1 MNKFIRILFLI
12 IVVSIAFSCSRKRDT
27 FLSRNWHA
35 VTTEYNTLYNGSL
48 ALQQGREEL
57 NQNYADNYWDILP
70 VERMQI
76 DQNITLPDSI
86 RNQNF
91 GRAEEKA
98 VKAIQRHSMLI
109 ESKERNPQIDEAYL
123 LLGKARYFDQRFV
136 PALEAFNYILH
147 KYPASD
153 NINYAQI
160 WREKTNMRLENER
173 LAIKNLKRIIE
184 NYNMEEQDLAD
195 ANATLAQAYINLE
208 HQDSAIA
215 PLQTAAEF
223 TKKNEEK
230 GRYYFILGQLHNF
243 LNQPDQANVAFDEV
257 IALNRSSPRIYMIN
271 AHVQKARNFDYD
283 SGNIE
288 ELRELLTELEE
299 DRENRPF
306 LDKIYFQI
314 GEYYSRLDSTDLA
327 VEYYNKSLSSPR
339 SDIYLKSINYE
350 ILANIK
356 FDNSDYR
363 EASLYFDSTLATM
376 SPQLREFRTIKKKR
390 DNLEDIIQYEKI
402 AEENDSILRISALS
416 EEEQIA
422 YFTTYTNDL
431 KAAYT
436 EEVLAGRND
445 VALSQNNFGPLVPMA
460 ANAGAPVSNFYFY
473 NESRVV
479 NGARDFLRNW
489 GRRELSDNWRWGD
502 NNITSG
508 TAQVQNEFLEI
519 DIATDPRFDTM
530 SYVSQIP
537 SDQYTLDSLTR
548 DRDFAYYQLGIIY
561 IEKYGEYDL
570 ASARLEQLLE
580 NTPEERLVLP
590 AKYNLYKAY
599 QASGRF
605 QEMEMIKQDILQNY
619 PDSRYAAYIE
629 NPQSLAGNGN
639 SPDAVYDE
647 VYIRFEEEQYAE
659 VIAETTALATQ
670 YTGDEIVPK
679 LELLKAMAIGR
690 LYGLADYKKALNQLA
705 LTYPQTEEGKKA
717 QDIYN
722 RAIPQLE
729 NLQFTEGNAQN
740 SFKLLYAFDASEEAE
755 MDKLKEKIDQALT
768 DLDYDLST
776 STDVYDPD
784 LSFVTVH
791 GLKSRNASLGFAELL
806 QINKNYKVERE
817 FILISEGNY
826 RVVQIKKNLE
836 DYLNQFE

>member
-1 MNKFIRILFLI
+1 L
-12 IVVSIAFSCSRKRDT
+12 D
-27 FLSRNWHA
+27 
-35 VTTEYNTLYNGSL
+35 
-48 ALQQGREEL
+48 QGRQEL

-76 DQNITLPDSI
+76 DQNIILPDSI

-109 ESKERNPQIDEAYL
+109 EGKEHNPQIDEAYL
-123 LLGKARYFDQRFV
+123 LLGKARYFDQRFI

-160 WREKTNMRLENER
+160 WREKTNMRLDNNR

-184 NYNMEEQDLAD
+184 NYNLEEQDLAD
-195 ANATLAQAYINLE
+195 ANATLAQAYIKLE

-215 PLQTAAEF
+215 PLQTAAEY

-243 LNQPDQANVAFDEV
+243 LDQTGRANAAFDEV
-257 IALNRSSPRIYMIN
+257 IALNRKSPRIYMIN
-271 AHVQKARNFDYD
+271 AYVQKARNFDYD
-283 SGNIE
+283 SENSV

-299 DRENRPF
+299 DRGNRPF

-350 ILANIK
+350 ILANIN
-356 FDNSDYR
+356 FDNREYR

-376 SPQLREFRTIKKKR
+376 SPQLREFRSIKKKR
-390 DNLEDIIQYEKI
+390 DNLEDIIQYEEI
-402 AEENDSILRISALS
+402 AEENDSILRIANLS
-416 EEEQIA
+416 EEDQIA
-422 YFTTYTNDL
+422 YFTTYTSDL

-445 VALSQNNFGPLVPMA
+445 LALSQNNFGPSVPMA
-460 ANAGAPVSNFYFY
+460 ANTAGPVSNFYFY
-473 NESRVV
+473 NESRVA
-479 NGARDFLRNW
+479 NGAREFLRNW

-502 NNITSG
+502 NTISTG
-508 TAQVQNEFLEI
+508 AEQVQNQFLEI
-519 DIATDPRFDTM
+519 DIATDPRFDAM

-537 SDQYTLDSLTR
+537 SDPYTLDSLTR

-561 IEKYGEYDL
+561 NEKYGEYDL
-570 ASARLEQLLE
+570 ASARLEALLE
-580 NTPEERLVLP
+580 NTPEERLILP

-599 QASGRF
+599 QASNRS
-605 QEMEMIKQDILQNY
+605 QEMEIIKQDILQNY
-619 PDSRYAAYIE
+619 PESRYAAYLQ
-629 NPQSLAGNGN
+629 NPESSVENGN

-647 VYIRFEEEQYAE
+647 VYKMFEAEEYAE
-659 VIAETTALATQ
+659 VIDETTALATQ
-670 YTGDEIVPK
+670 FTGDEIVPK

-690 LYGLADYKKALNQLA
+690 LHGLADYKKALNQLA

-729 NLQFTEGNAQN
+729 SLTFAEENKQ
-740 SFKLLYAFDASEEAE
+740 SRFKLLYAFGANEEEE
-755 MDKLKEKIDQALT
+755 MVQLKEKIDEALT
-768 DLDYDLST
+768 DLEYDLST
-776 STDVYDPD
+776 STDIYNPD
-784 LSFVTVH
+784 MIFVAVH
-791 GLKSRNASLGFAELL
+791 GLRSREVSLGFAELL
-806 QINKNYKVERE
+806 QINKDYQVLRE
-817 FILISEGNY
+817 PITISQENY
-826 RVVQIKKNLE
+826 RIIQIQKNLQA
-836 DYLNQFE
+836 YLNKFD